1 MALID
6 AETAWEILSRYVDD
20 CLKIDSPSLLAVF
33 AIGSLPAGYYRPG
46 QSDIDA
52 VLLVQDG
59 AEKLWGSCVE
69 PSSELKILN
78 RSYRERYR
86 IPKDFGPFPVS
97 ASELFPPY
105 DPHKELVTEIA
116 RLKIQG
122 RRVYGCF
129 DLDVIPMPKGS
140 DALADAQHFEEWWRD
155 EFAPSMTT
163 EGLSP
168 TGCANTILLHV
179 TRFLWIKR
187 DVIEFDKRRILPRYL
202 DSEPPCVHP
211 EAFSLVERSLAGMEL
226 SQRDEDALRAFALLV
241 RTEMNGLLGIHV

>member
-6 AETAWEILSRYVDD
+6 ADTAWEILFRYVED
-20 CLKIDSPSLLAVF
+20 CLEVDSPSLLAVF

-59 AEKLWGSCVE
+59 AEKLWGCCSE

-78 RSYRERYR
+78 QTYRERYR
-86 IPKDFGPFPVS
+86 IPKDFGPFPIS

-105 DPHKELVTEIA
+105 DPHKELVCEIA

-129 DLDVIPMPKGS
+129 DLDVIPMPTGS

-155 EFAPSMTT
+155 EFSPSATI
-163 EGLSP
+163 EDLSAAAS
-168 TGCANTILLHV
+168 TNIVLLHLA
-179 TRFLWIKR
+179 RFLWIKR
-187 DVIEFDKRRILPRYL
+187 DVIEFDKHKILSRYL
-202 DSEPPCVHP
+202 GSEPPFIHP
-211 EAFSLVERSLAGMEL
+211 EAFSFVARSLAGMVL
-226 SQRDEDALRAFALLV
+226 SQRDEDRLRASALRL
-241 RTEMNGLLGIHV
+241 RSEMNGLLGIHM